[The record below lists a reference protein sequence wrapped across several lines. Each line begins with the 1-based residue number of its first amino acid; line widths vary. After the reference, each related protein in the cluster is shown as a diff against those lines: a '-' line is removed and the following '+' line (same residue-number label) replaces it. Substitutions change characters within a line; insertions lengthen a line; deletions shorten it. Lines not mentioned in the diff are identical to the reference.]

1 MLQVSPDRKAT
12 VDARASFLELAQ
24 GFTPLV
30 AVDSERAQY
39 LVSTSDYGVSKSLF
53 IRTARGEMRLL
64 ARALKILGALG
75 LDDGVR
81 DGTFVDV
88 GANIGTTTITA
99 MCSHGFARAIACEPE
114 PHNQGLLELNLVGN
128 GLERDVEIC
137 RAAIGERDGTVQLRV
152 NKFRSGGHEV
162 HSSGRP
168 VAGDSKAY
176 ELIDVDQVTLDSLA
190 ETGNLDP
197 ADVTFLWMDAQGH
210 EGHVLR
216 GASSLT
222 DRGVPVV
229 LELFPKMMAQHG
241 GLGLFKGVVF
251 DRYTHFVRAHRARGK
266 VEARFDLTPI
276 GELEQEIDRLLGGAK
291 VTDVLLVRDPRS
303 RPRLGGG
310 PGRPVEARERV
321 AREYGD
327 RAVRDPS
334 TASPAE
340 RQSFLN
346 RASDLTSLVAAEIES
361 ATFLV
366 RTSADA
372 LERPLFV
379 ERSHPRLEL
388 LGRTLATLDELGL
401 GRGAR
406 DRTFLEVEAGV
417 GIATVAAV
425 RWCGFSRALACE
437 ADQSA
442 YPTLKLNVAAND
454 LRDRVRTLP
463 VSVGGGG
470 DVSLDDLV
478 RRGLIA
484 SREVGLLWMDG
495 AQSAGILHGARALL
509 EAAPP
514 LVCRSNA
521 VASLEDTH
529 THFVRLDEAGT
540 TLVPIDSLERH
551 GAGRS
556 VHILAVRI

>member
-114 PHNQGLLELNLVGN
+114 PHNQGLLELNLVAN
-128 GLERDVEIC
+128 DLERDVEIF
-137 RAAIGERDGTVQLRV
+137 RAAVADRDGTVGLCV

-162 HSSGRP
+162 HYSGRP
-168 VAGDSKAY
+168 VPGDSKAY
-176 ELIDVDQVTLDSLA
+176 ELIEVDQVALDSLA
-190 ETGNLDP
+190 SGGTLDP

-229 LELFPKMMAQHG
+229 LELFPKEIDRHG
-241 GLGLFKGVVF
+241 GLDYFRESAS
-251 DRYTHFVRAHRARGK
+251 DRYTHYVPLHRARGK
-266 VEARFDLTPI
+266 VEARFDLLPI
-276 GELEQEIDRLLGGAK
+276 TDLEQEIDRLLTGAR
-291 VTDVLLVRDPRS
+291 VTDILLVRNPPS
-303 RPRLGGG
+303 RPRSGGG
-310 PGRPVEARERV
+310 PGRPVETRERV

-327 RAVRDPS
+327 RTVRDPS

-340 RQSFLN
+340 KESFLN
-346 RASDLTSLVAAEIES
+346 AASTLTSHVAAEIES

-372 LERPLFV
+372 PERPLFV

-388 LGRTLATLDELGL
+388 LARALATLDELGL
-401 GRGAR
+401 GEEAR
-406 DRTFLEVEAGV
+406 ARTFVEVGAGV
-417 GIATVAAV
+417 GITTVAAM
-425 RWCGFSRALACE
+425 RWHGCSQALACE
-437 ADQSA
+437 SDRSA
-442 YPTLKLNVAAND
+442 YLTLKLNVAANG

-463 VSVGGGG
+463 VSLGKGG
-470 DVSLDDLV
+470 DVSLDELV

-484 SREVGLLWMDG
+484 SGEAGLLWIDG
-495 AQSAGILHGARALL
+495 RQPGDILEGARAFR

-514 LVCRSNA
+514 LVFRSSPA
-521 VASLEDTH
+521 PRLEDTH